1 MAICSLAIASGV
13 LGVVAVVRRLVF
25 RRRFGGFGPPWAMA
39 ACGPSFGGCGSHW
52 RGGPWDGNGDGG
64 PSRRH
69 GFGPG
74 GSFWLRGLFS
84 RLDTT
89 PGQEREIRA
98 AIEELQHT
106 AVDLKSGLRGSRD
119 DVARAVGGEVFDDA
133 AFAEA
138 STRADVTAGQLKD
151 AFANAL
157 RKIHAVLDPKQRERL
172 AELVAKGPFGGR
184 HGRWGSPYRDS
195 L

>member
-1 MAICSLAIASGV
+1 MALCSLAIAAGV
-13 LGVVAVVRRLVF
+13 LGVVAVMRRLIF

-39 ACGPSFGGCGSHW
+39 ACGPSLGGCHGS
-52 RGGPWDGNGDGG
+52 GGGGRWEGDSFG
-64 PSRRH
+64 PPFRRH

-74 GSFWLRGLFS
+74 GSFWLRSLFS

-106 AVDLKSGLRGSRD
+106 ASELKSGLRGSRD
-119 DVARAVGGEVFDDA
+119 DVARAVAGEIFDDA

-138 STRADVTAGQLKD
+138 GARADVTAGQLKD

-157 RKIHAVLDPKQRERL
+157 RRIHGVLDPKQRERL

-184 HGRWGSPYRDS
+184 RWGTPYRDAT
-195 L
+195 

>member
-1 MAICSLAIASGV
+1 MPVCSLAIAAGV
-13 LGVVAVVRRLVF
+13 LGVVAVVRRFVF
-25 RRRFGGFGPPWAMA
+25 RRRFARFGGFGPPWAMA
-39 ACGPSFGGCGSHW
+39 ACGPG
-52 RGGPWDGNGDGG
+52 RDDAGPPW
-64 PSRRH
+64 RRH
-69 GFGPG
+69 GSGPG

-98 AIEELQHT
+98 AIEELQGM
-106 AVDLKSGLRGSRD
+106 ASGLKSGLSGSRD
-119 DVARAVGGEVFDDA
+119 DIARAVGGEVFDDA

-138 STRADVTAGQLKD
+138 GVRAEVTAGRLKD

-157 RKIHAVLDPKQRERL
+157 RRIHAVLDPKQRERL
-172 AELVAKGPFGGR
+172 SELVAKGPFRGRRGG
-184 HGRWGSPYRDS
+184 WGSPYRDV